1 MSVPLSGDLLHCSL
15 LLAFPQ
21 VYHLLPQKESQGYSF
36 REYYLEEDNVNPCV
50 SLDNLSLNGFLY
62 VPISSDGEGDTYEI
76 LKVSTSLSF
85 FSFAPFLNLVSS
97 LLTCPK
103 GPFNK
108 EISSFAVNLLMFVCK
123 KITRP
128 RSHIYLAHK

>member
-1 MSVPLSGDLLHCSL
+1 MPVSGDLLHCSL
-15 LLAFPQ
+15 LFAFPQ
-21 VYHLLPQKESQGYSF
+21 VYQLLPLKESQGYSF

-62 VPISSDGEGDTYEI
+62 IPISSDGEGDAYDI

-85 FSFAPFLNLVSS
+85 LSFVPFFNSFSSL
-97 LLTCPK
+97 LLTCPE
-103 GPFNK
+103 GLFNK
-108 EISSFAVNLLMFVCK
+108 MISSFAVNLLMFVCK

-128 RSHIYLAHK
+128 SSQIYLAHEQ